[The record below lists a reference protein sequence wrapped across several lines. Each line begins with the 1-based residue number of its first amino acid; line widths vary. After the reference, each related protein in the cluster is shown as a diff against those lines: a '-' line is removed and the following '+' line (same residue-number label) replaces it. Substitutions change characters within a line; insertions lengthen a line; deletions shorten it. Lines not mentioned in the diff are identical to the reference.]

1 MILIISL
8 LSVSFLSSAEENTQ
22 PQLDTPAVKATE
34 KQWLMRLSHAMRTLN
49 FNTSFV
55 VVRNNR
61 AEPYRWVHGN
71 IEEQELELITLLNG
85 PRNEAIRVN
94 NKVSYLEPNKPPFS
108 VTSEHISGPIPPALF
123 GDIEK
128 LSLSYDFVQVGKN
141 RILGRPATLIRL
153 QSKDKQRHGY
163 WLWLDIESGLLLKI
177 AIISRKGEILE
188 QIQFTDLQISEQ
200 PNEVLTQLVGANV
213 PMPLTDVE
221 QQPAL
226 NWKVNW
232 LPQGFEQI
240 TANRQIIGGT
250 AIPTESLLFNDGLV
264 DVSIYVNASN
274 EAPRQPHLNQT
285 GATVLLS
292 MLKGGFEITVVGKI
306 PANTAM
312 TIAESVVF
320 TNP

>member
-1 MILIISL
+1 MSL

-22 PQLDTPAVKATE
+22 PQAETPVVKATE
-34 KQWLMRLSHAMRTLN
+34 KQWLMRLSHAMKTLN

-71 IEEQELELITLLNG
+71 IDQQELELITLLNG
-85 PRNEAIRVN
+85 PRDEAIRVN
-94 NKVSYLEPNKPPFS
+94 NKVSYFEPNKPPFS
-108 VTSEHISGPIPPALF
+108 VTSEYISGPIPPALF
-123 GDIEK
+123 GNIEK

-177 AIISRKGEILE
+177 AIISRQGEILE

-213 PMPLTDVE
+213 PMPLSDAE
-221 QQPAL
+221 QQPDL

-240 TANRQIIGGT
+240 TANRQVIGST
-250 AIPTESLLFNDGLV
+250 ATPTESLLFNDGLV

-274 EAPRQPHLNQT
+274 EAPRQPHVNQT

-292 MLKGGFEITVVGKI
+292 TIKGGFEITVVGKI
-306 PANTAM
+306 PAKTAM

-320 TNP
+320 TTP